1 MPAAGSMSLLWP
13 VALLSLAVA
22 GGVLLG
28 VLHAR
33 GRPVPFAAGIG
44 HALLALTGTVV
55 LAVAVWQQ
63 PRPLAANAALLLFA
77 LALVGGVFNLLF
89 RLQGERAP
97 GFMIVLHGATATVA
111 LAVLWAGIAYAY

>member
-1 MPAAGSMSLLWP
+1 MPAAAGMSMVWP
-13 VALLSLAVA
+13 IALLSLAVL

-28 VLHAR
+28 CWHAR

-44 HALLALTGTVV
+44 HGLLALAGIGV

-63 PRPLAANAALLLFA
+63 PRPLAVNAALLLFA
-77 LALVGGVFNLLF
+77 IALVGGVFNLLF
-89 RLQGERAP
+89 RLQGERPP
-97 GFMIVLHGATATVA
+97 GFMIALHGATAAVA